1 MGRSQVQR
9 NRARGRPGQGG
20 RGRGGGS
27 GRGSGSD
34 SGGRGSSSSSSTRR
48 HKGGVDPCKLGSN
61 DFRYERSTS
70 NTSGGGGDNRYSHYD
85 GLLDDINFMP
95 TGGLGEYYGDSH
107 IGMEEEDLAVAT
119 LSATAALKTSSSI
132 GDQTNNS
139 EDWMSIDVKSLDK
152 CLQQIPIHERLKL
165 PHHIG
170 KHLENSYG
178 GGKGGGRKKTLA
190 ELREEVEFAHVEDE
204 PNNIEKEEENVTN
217 TMQDGNMNNDE
228 SDADEDEDED
238 LDAWLDDMIA

>member
-20 RGRGGGS
+20 RGRGSGS
-27 GRGSGSD
+27 GRGSD
-34 SGGRGSSSSSSTRR
+34 SGGRGSSSSSSSSTRR
-48 HKGGVDPCKLGSN
+48 HKGGADPRKLGNN

-70 NTSGGGGDNRYSHYD
+70 NTSGGGGNGYSHYD
-85 GLLDDINFMP
+85 SILDDINFMP

-119 LSATAALKTSSSI
+119 LSATAALTSSSSK
-132 GDQTNNS
+132 GDQTENA
-139 EDWMSIDVKSLDK
+139 EDWMTIDVKALDK

-170 KHLENSYG
+170 EHLENAYG
-178 GGKGGGRKKTLA
+178 GGRGGGRKKTLA
-190 ELREEVEFAHVEDE
+190 ELREEAEFAHVESE
-204 PNNIEKEEENVTN
+204 PDNFEKEEENVTN
-217 TMQDGNMNNDE
+217 TMQDGNMNNDD
-228 SDADEDEDED
+228 SDADEDED